1 MSPTSRRDLLRYAAG
16 ASFLSL
22 FSQLGFADD
31 ADGEPI
37 AFLDADKLTP
47 NKREMLNWNE
57 LKDWII
63 PTKDLYHV
71 SHYGVAQVKEE
82 NYKLTIDGLVEK
94 SQTLT
99 LDQIKSKP
107 SKDVTVTLE
116 CGGNGIPGFMGA
128 IGNIKWTGTPLAP
141 ILREC
146 GMKDD
151 AVEVAFWGAD
161 SGRENVREQ
170 QVTQFFSRSLSIKN
184 ALREDLLL
192 CYAMNGQPLTPGHG
206 FPLRLIVPGWFGIA
220 WVKWLTRIEVRERP
234 LMQRF
239 MARDYVTLRGHQ
251 QGDQVVYTQTSVGP
265 MNIKSMVA
273 RAVRQKDGTIRIS
286 GAGWS
291 DGTPLK
297 SVELKI
303 DDRPWISTTLG
314 EQQKYTWTFWSYDW
328 KDAPAGEHTLVSRA
342 TDEKGRVQ
350 PTADDPWIK
359 LKKTYWESNQQY
371 PRRIKL

>member
-1 MSPTSRRDLLRYAAG
+1 MKVASRREMLRWAAS
-16 ASFLSL
+16 ASFASL
-22 FSQLGFADD
+22 MARAGWADEVED
-31 ADGEPI
+31 VPI
-37 AFLDADKLTP
+37 AFLDADKLKP
-47 NKREMLNWNE
+47 AKGGMLDWNE
-57 LKDWII
+57 LKDWVI

-82 NYKLTIDGLVEK
+82 NYKLTIDGLVDK
-94 SQTLT
+94 PQTLT

-107 SKDVTVTLE
+107 AQEHTVTLE
-116 CGGNGIPGFMGA
+116 CGGNGNPGFMCA

-146 GMKDD
+146 GIKDD
-151 AVEVAFWGAD
+151 AVEIAFWGAD
-161 SGRENVREQ
+161 SGMENVRDN
-170 QVTQFFSRSLSIKN
+170 QVKQNFSRSLSIKN
-184 ALREDLLL
+184 AFREDLLL
-192 CYAMNGQPLTPGHG
+192 CYAMNGKPLTAGHG
-206 FPLRLIVPGWFGIA
+206 FPLRLVVPGWYGIA
-220 WVKWLTRIEVRERP
+220 WVKWLTRIEARERP

-239 MARDYVTLRGHQ
+239 MAKDYVTLRGQQ

-273 RAVRQKDGTIRIS
+273 RAVRRKDGTIRIS

-297 SVELKI
+297 NVELKI
-303 DDRPWISTTLG
+303 DDGPWISTTLG
-314 EQQKYTWTFWSYDW
+314 EQQKYTWTFWTYDW
-328 KDAPAGEHTLVSRA
+328 KDAPQGEHTLVSRA

-371 PRRIKL
+371 PRKIKL